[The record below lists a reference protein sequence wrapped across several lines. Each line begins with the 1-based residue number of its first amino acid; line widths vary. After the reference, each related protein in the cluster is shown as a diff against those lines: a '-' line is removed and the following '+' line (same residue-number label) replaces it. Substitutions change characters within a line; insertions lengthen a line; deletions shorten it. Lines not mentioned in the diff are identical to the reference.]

1 MSLIPDS
8 YLTIAKPAEG
18 LYKDKGSKFIS
29 WAYPVKDLEEIKSHL
44 ASLKEAHP
52 KARHICYAYRL
63 GFTPEEAR
71 SNDDGE
77 PSGSAGKPILN
88 TILSQNLHYVLV
100 AVVRYFGGTMLGIPG
115 LIEAYGSSA
124 KLVLD
129 QSGLIEKFMEEKF
142 TISGEFQHEQEIHR
156 LLNSYQVRISNREY
170 TERVTYEVFI
180 RKGQAIQ
187 FEKQA
192 KESYLLDVKSV
203 V

>member
-71 SNDDGE
+71 SNDDG
-77 PSGSAGKPILN
+77 N
-88 TILSQNLHYVLV
+88 
-100 AVVRYFGGTMLGIPG
+100 R
-115 LIEAYGSSA
+115 
-124 KLVLD
+124 
-129 QSGLIEKFMEEKF
+129 
-142 TISGEFQHEQEIHR
+142 QEV
-156 LLNSYQVRISNREY
+156 Q
-170 TERVTYEVFI
+170 
-180 RKGQAIQ
+180 
-187 FEKQA
+187 
-192 KESYLLDVKSV
+192 ESLF
-203 V
+203 

>member
-44 ASLKEAHP
+44 ASLREAHP

-100 AVVRYFGGTMLGIPG
+100 AVVRYFGGTLLGVPG
-115 LIEAYGSSA
+115 LIQAYKEGA
-124 KLVLD
+124 VDALD
-129 QSGLIEKFMEEKF
+129 QAEIYEKEPME
-142 TISGEFQHEQEIHR
+142 TLEIHFTYSQMNEVMKVIKKYPIQIVDQEVNIDYWYNLTFPQRVSKDIRMAFDKR
-156 LLNSYQVRISNREY
+156 LDGNGIM
-170 TERVTYEVFI
+170 
-180 RKGQAIQ
+180 
-187 FEKQA
+187 
-192 KESYLLDVKSV
+192 
-203 V
+203 